1 MLEFM
6 RRRTFEQLVRAHAAD
21 LYRFA
26 YWLCRDRFVAEEL
39 VQEAFGRAWQG
50 FRDLHDA
57 SAAKA
62 WLFTI
67 LRRENARRFERKR
80 LTLVADRDVDDA
92 SVALEAV
99 GFLTRVS
106 PFSKA

>member
-39 VQEAFGRAWQG
+39 VQEVMLKIWNRASTFDSG
-50 FRDLHDA
+50 KA
-57 SAAKA
+57 SATTWIYTLARNCRVVRSSDS
-62 WLFTI
+62 
-67 LRRENARRFERKR
+67 RR
-80 LTLVADRDVDDA
+80 VASEPVCETTTSR
-92 SVALEAV
+92 
-99 GFLTRVS
+99 
-106 PFSKA
+106 